1 MTYQRICA
9 FCRHWEIGT
18 LDIETRISEIMSG
31 KTYPCHRHQP
41 AEFRGDECCNYF
53 DEVQK

>member
-9 FCRHWEIGT
+9 FCRYWEIGT

-31 KTYPCHRHQP
+31 NIYPCHCHQP
-41 AEFRGDECCNYF
+41 AEFRGDECCSNF